1 MQGLAFGKQVH
12 GGGVR
17 VVRGLSKK
25 ASRGYDDT
33 DALVTATPGVALVM
47 MGADCLPVLL
57 AGDTVV
63 GAAHVGRGGLVHQV
77 LTRTAEVMREE
88 GAEEIRAVI
97 GPGICG
103 GCYEVPA
110 SMAGEV
116 EKAAP
121 GTRCTT
127 ATGTVGL
134 DLTAGA
140 TAQLVTL
147 GIPVTTVGG
156 CTLEQ
161 PELFFSYR
169 RDGLTGRHGGVVW
182 LPS

>member
-1 MQGLAFGKQVH
+1 VH
-12 GGGVR
+12 GDGVR

-25 ASRGYDDT
+25 STRGYDDT
-33 DALVTATPGVALVM
+33 DALVTTTPGVALVM

-57 AGDTVV
+57 AAETVV
-63 GAAHVGRGGLVHQV
+63 GAAHVGRGGLVKQV
-77 LTRTAEVMREE
+77 LARTVETMRHE
-88 GAEEIRAVI
+88 GASDLTAVI

-103 GCYEVPA
+103 RCYEVPA

-121 GTRCTT
+121 GSRCTT
-127 ATGTVGL
+127 AAGTVGL

-140 TAQLVTL
+140 TAQLVAL
-147 GIPVTTVGG
+147 GVSVTTVGG

-161 PELFFSYR
+161 PELFYSYR

-182 LPS
+182 LR